1 MLMSSD
7 ESTPAHEPTSLI
19 VEAPTPE
26 RSELASEPSTLCLNC
41 GKALPGAYCPAC
53 GQKAQALRQPIH
65 HFLRDA
71 FVEFFGID
79 GRVWRSLG
87 VLLFKPGR
95 LTRIYISGQRVRYL
109 RPLRIYLSS
118 TLLFFVLLATV
129 DPTGRLERALQDG
142 DGLGGADTVLVAT
155 HIAENDSLLAA
166 LPIEWANED
175 ATRDSLLA
183 RADAL
188 RESIQEPDSTVDVDD
203 IEDIQEDIDEL
214 VDDASDRSGG
224 TPRERA
230 LRLAELRTESAVL
243 ATFPQDSL
251 IVPEDLHAWLDEV
264 YPSSNI
270 DVVVGP
276 DWLTRSRSAQLIQ
289 SAKTNKQ
296 RIEAASLFA
305 RDVIGQVP
313 TVMFIVLPIFAFLM
327 KLLYARRD
335 WFYSEHVVFALHTHA
350 FAFVAFSVMVLLV
363 WLGNGAAW
371 TGVTVALLTLAL
383 PVYFLLA
390 MKHVYQQGW
399 VRTFVKA
406 WLLSWMYGFVLLIG
420 LVAAFLLAAFFG

>member
-1 MLMSSD
+1 MSED
-7 ESTPAHEPTSLI
+7 EPTSPLEPVSLI
-19 VEAPTPE
+19 VDAPTPE
-26 RSELASEPSTLCLNC
+26 RDELVRAPSTLCLNC
-41 GKALPGAYCPAC
+41 GKALPGSYCPAC

-65 HFLRDA
+65 HYLRDA
-71 FVEFFGID
+71 FVEFFGLD
-79 GRVWRSLG
+79 GRVWASLG

-129 DPTGRLERALQDG
+129 DPAGRLERALQSS
-142 DGLGGADTVLVAT
+142 DGLGGGDSVTVAIHL
-155 HIAENDSLLAA
+155 AEKDSLLAA
-166 LPIEWANED
+166 LPAEWARED
-175 ATRDSLLA
+175 VKRDSLLA
-183 RADAL
+183 LADVLRA
-188 RESIQEPDSTVDVDD
+188 SIQEPDSTIDADEL
-203 IEDIQEDIDEL
+203 EDIQDDIDEL
-214 VDDASDRSGG
+214 VDDASDAGREA
-224 TPRERA
+224 PREGSR
-230 LRLAELRTESAVL
+230 RLAELRTESAVL

-251 IVPEDLHAWLDEV
+251 IVPEELHGWLEEA
-264 YPSSNI
+264 YPSTSL
-270 DVVVGP
+270 DVVIGP

-296 RIEAASLFA
+296 RIGAASQFA

-327 KLLYARRD
+327 KVLYARRD

-350 FAFVAFSVMVLLV
+350 FAFVAFSTMVLLI
-363 WLGNGAAW
+363 WLGNGAEW

-399 VRTFVKA
+399 IKTLIKA
-406 WLLSWMYGFVLLIG
+406 WLLTWMYGTVLLIG
-420 LVAAFLLAAFFG
+420 LVVAFLLAAFFG